1 MLPSERCSRRRYA
14 KAAGPGFAP
23 VASNA
28 WIAQAVERRLQRSD
42 GSIRYSVRYDASR
55 LWTTAQVAP
64 ALARRPFPL
73 R

>member
-1 MLPSERCSRRRYA
+1 LL
-14 KAAGPGFAP
+14 AAGAKPGPAAFAYL
-23 VASNA
+23 
-28 WIAQAVERRLQRSD
+28 RRLQRPD
-42 GSIRYSVRYDASR
+42 GSIRYSVRYDTSR

>member
-1 MLPSERCSRRRYA
+1 LL
-14 KAAGPGFAP
+14 AAGAKPGPAPFAYL
-23 VASNA
+23 
-28 WIAQAVERRLQRSD
+28 RRLQRPD
-42 GSIRYSVRYDASR
+42 GSIRYSVRYDTSR